1 MCACVFC
8 AVYVFQHAYICTHIC
23 WVRTEVTFSDGNYLF
38 LLNKEHTKCYYISLA
53 NQTVIAFSSLQQD
66 SLFTSVELQRHL

>member
-1 MCACVFC
+1 MPVSF
-8 AVYVFQHAYICTHIC
+8 VLFMYFNMLICMHLC

-66 SLFTSVELQRHL
+66 SLFTSAELQRHL